1 MQEAPWMQTNIS
13 SMTFRFTEVC
23 LLESTVPWS
32 WLSRLRSKHST
43 LRPTP
48 QDTVNMTR
56 CNITTLSSMFWD
68 VPDRLEVGLGLDL
81 R

>member
-32 WLSRLRSKHST
+32 WLSRLRSKILNPTTYT
-43 LRPTP
+43 LGHREHD
-48 QDTVNMTR
+48 QV
-56 CNITTLSSMFWD
+56 
-68 VPDRLEVGLGLDL
+68 
-81 R
+81 

>member
-1 MQEAPWMQTNIS
+1 
-13 SMTFRFTEVC
+13 
-23 LLESTVPWS
+23 
-32 WLSRLRSKHST
+32 
-43 LRPTP
+43 
-48 QDTVNMTR
+48 MTR